1 MAKHMC
7 ADHEE
12 LYKNLLKPQMKVG
25 NEIVDQVSNNNCL
38 NTLMHSLSQCQM
50 YKIHSTGFRLKLTSN
65 DVISVKRHIKCYLF
79 YTNWDVELFV
89 SVFLLGFYPFIF
101 H

>member
-7 ADHEE
+7 TDHEE

-25 NEIVDQVSNNNCL
+25 NELVAQVSNKNRL
-38 NTLMHSLSQCQM
+38 NTLMQTPLILPDAQNTLYWLQIEAIQEWHYLSKATDWM
-50 YKIHSTGFRLKLTSN
+50 
-65 DVISVKRHIKCYLF
+65 
-79 YTNWDVELFV
+79 
-89 SVFLLGFYPFIF
+89 LLIL

>member
-25 NEIVDQVSNNNCL
+25 NELVAKVSNKNSV
-38 NTLMHSLSQCQM
+38 NTLMQTPLIM
-50 YKIHSTGFRLKLTSN
+50 P
-65 DVISVKRHIKCYLF
+65 DVQNYTLPTIK
-79 YTNWDVELFV
+79 
-89 SVFLLGFYPFIF
+89 
-101 H
+101 

>member
-25 NEIVDQVSNNNCL
+25 NEIVDQVSNKNRV
-38 NTLMHSLSQCQM
+38 NTLMQIPFILSDVQ
-50 YKIHSTGFRLKLTSN
+50 STLYRLQIKFTRN
-65 DVISVKRHIKCYLF
+65 DVISVK
-79 YTNWDVELFV
+79 
-89 SVFLLGFYPFIF
+89 
-101 H
+101 